1 MSIKVLLADDHQIFR
16 EGLRAMLEKET
27 DIQVVAEADN
37 GRDSLELV
45 DQLKPSVVVMDINM
59 PDLNGMEA
67 TRRIV
72 HQSPGTN
79 VLALSM
85 HVDKRFVDGMLKA
98 GACGYVPKDCDRDE
112 LVNAIRAAAAGRTYL
127 SPAVAGLVVDSYLR
141 LNDQNTPSSLDVLTA
156 REREVLQLVAEGWA
170 SKQIANKL
178 HISVKTVETHRH
190 QIMEKLDI
198 HSIAELTKFALRE
211 GLTSLDT

>member
-1 MSIKVLLADDHQIFR
+1 
-16 EGLRAMLEKET
+16 MLEKET

-112 LVNAIRAAAAGRTYL
+112 LVNAIRAAAAGQTYL

>member
-112 LVNAIRAAAAGRTYL
+112 LVNAIRAAAAGQTYL